1 MGTDTLAAVLVGTT
15 ELSILT
21 ALLFRAGL
29 DNALRGPGPYTLFA
43 PSNHAFARLRP
54 GILTALRADPPR
66 LLAVLSDHLV
76 PGALVAA
83 DLMAVSALTALSG
96 VQLTITSTRGLRVEQ
111 SYLTQADQLA
121 ANGVL
126 HLIDAVLLLR

>member
-1 MGTDTLAAVLVGTT
+1 MRADTLADVIAGKT

-21 ALLFRAGL
+21 ALLFGTKL
-29 DNALRGPGPYTLFA
+29 DGALREPGPYTLFA
-43 PSNHAFARLRP
+43 PTDEAFARLRP
-54 GILTALRADPPR
+54 GSITALRADPPR
-66 LLAVLSDHLV
+66 LLAVLRDHLV

-96 VQLTITSTRGLRVEQ
+96 VQLTVTSTHGLRVAQ
-111 SYLTQADQLA
+111 SYLTQADHLA

-126 HLIDAVLLLR
+126 HQIDAVLLLR